1 MRAAERMLAELREIR
16 RELSTQTTM
25 TPTPDFNDLTPPD
38 DLMERW
44 AGDFGGL
51 IHSAR
56 WGARHGWEQARQL
69 WPEPITDR
77 PPTEA
82 DGDDAGYVHFMNE
95 LGCWNYDNWAPVA
108 EWELPWRH
116 TPRWRPRQP
125 SLQKQAHTQLVQL
138 LDDPHRVLLIEVRE
152 AMALA
157 VRALVEQAGE
167 GQA

>member
-1 MRAAERMLAELREIR
+1 MLTELREIR
-16 RELSTQTTM
+16 RKLSTQTTM

-51 IHSAR
+51 IHAAR

-82 DGDDAGYVHFMNE
+82 DGDDAGYVHFINE
-95 LGCWNYDNWAPVA
+95 SGRWDYDNWAPVA

-116 TPRWRPRQP
+116 TPRWQPRQP
-125 SLQKQAHTQLVQL
+125 SLQKQALAL
-138 LDDPHRVLLIEVRE
+138 LPYDPQAGTVTLNSVEVLKIR
-152 AMALA
+152 
-157 VRALVEQAGE
+157 RALVEQAGE
-167 GQA
+167 GQR